1 MSAYQFWIIENEMGI
16 YWLKLNRP
24 DKMNSFSEEVA
35 IELDQILTGFLTNE
49 EIRVLILSST
59 SEKYFSAGADI
70 EWFIKVT
77 GIEAEH
83 ISVQTHEI
91 FGRLEQMPFPVIAA
105 VKGLCLTA
113 GLELI
118 LCADIIYAAENAKF
132 GQIETVFGITPG
144 GGGTQRL
151 TRLIGPNRT
160 KELIFSARVIGV
172 QEADKIG
179 LVSAVF
185 PLEGFDEK
193 INRIARKIT
202 INSKDAIARAKLL
215 VQHATYTSEI
225 GFREEEVAFNERF
238 ASGEPRKRLRHF
250 KKQQER
256 QRRREE
262 RKKKKLQ
269 EKSKSNQ

>member
-1 MSAYQFWIIENEMGI
+1 MSEYKFWVIEKEVGI

-24 DKMNSFSEEVA
+24 DKMNSFSAEVA
-35 IELDQILTGFLTNE
+35 GELDQILKEFQLNK
-49 EIRVLILSST
+49 EIRVLILSGT
-59 SEKYFSAGADI
+59 SPKFFCAGADI
-70 EWFIKVT
+70 DWFVAIN
-77 GIEAEH
+77 GEEAEE
-83 ISVQTHEI
+83 ISVRSHEL
-91 FGRLEQMPFPVIAA
+91 FGMFELMPFPVIAA

-118 LCADIIYAAENAKF
+118 LGCDIIYAAENAKF

-151 TRLIGPNRT
+151 SRLIGPNRT
-160 KELIFSARVIGV
+160 KELIFSARIIGA

-179 LVSAVF
+179 LVNAVF

-193 INRIARKIT
+193 INRIARKMV
-202 INSKDAIARAKLL
+202 INSKDAIARSKILI
-215 VQHATYTSEI
+215 QHAIYSNET

-238 ASGEPRKRLRHF
+238 ASGEPRDRLNHF

-262 RKKKKLQ
+262 RKNKKLQ
-269 EKSKSNQ
+269 EKKKTNQ